1 MVQKVVNKVVS
12 IKQSPKLLAITFAVV
27 FGIIG
32 AVYLLISS
40 AATAPTI
47 LTPSSG
53 ATTLGLVNIE
63 VSTGSRSKSLQ
74 GFVYVNG
81 IKMPGKLTYL
91 TSRKYVYKE
100 LDGSTG
106 LNMMQ
111 FDKGSVQI
119 VAELGGAKGAP
130 ITVNNTGTTRI
141 ANPYDGL
148 TYARKFTVRGVIDL
162 PTLPTTAKLVVDGAE
177 LPGNIVPLPNGWV
190 YQNPDNT
197 YDPTLA
203 PGTHTL
209 QLNIDTNKY
218 KSWPVK
224 VVVSDTLE
232 VKILSPTE
240 GQTGLAT
247 TIDPGFKIDNP
258 QTSIKLLVDGQY
270 LNGSIQYLPTLG
282 GWKYRN
288 QDGTAG
294 VNLANGV
301 HTMQVDNAGAKS
313 AVVNFTV
320 GTTTTSSTTTTT
332 SPTTTGGTW
341 GDHMGMNIWFTKA
354 NIDRV
359 NAMGLKWVR
368 ISWELPWDATY
379 IINSSGAAEKLTDNV
394 AYAHSKGI
402 KVLQSCQKTP
412 HSYSS
417 SDISSFVSYCASWVD
432 KGADAIE
439 IGNEWNH
446 GPFWGVYPGGN
457 YTLQAQLSDATTTA
471 IRAKSATIP
480 IMNAGW
486 SPENQD
492 QHPYD
497 IPQQA
502 MQRLLSASTSFKAN
516 GTKIAHHPYAYNCNS
531 ALKCSYDTPA
541 DPCSSKVPK
550 TCRAD
555 WNAFLAT
562 QDVYQAAKAN
572 GYDKPVWMTEIG
584 GPSGGIDT
592 TTGSCFKNVG
602 TGQCFTLE
610 SQRQLFADYITGIK
624 QMRAAGTPIELIFWS
639 SLVDGASATNNL
651 EKTSGAYDASWTIK
665 PAGQIIL
672 DQVKL
677 AW

>member
-1 MVQKVVNKVVS
+1 MKEFIGKF
-12 IKQSPKLLAITFAVV
+12 KKLFQSPKLLAITFAAV
-27 FGIIG
+27 FAVIG
-32 AVYLLISS
+32 VVYLLISS

-47 LTPSSG
+47 LSPSSG
-53 ATTLGLVNIE
+53 ASTIGITNIE
-63 VSTGSRSKSLQ
+63 VSTGSRSKTLQ

-81 IKMPGKLTYL
+81 IKMPGKLSYI
-91 TSRKYVYKE
+91 SRGKYVYKD

-111 FDKGSVQI
+111 FDKGNLQI
-119 VAELGGAKGAP
+119 IAELGGAKGAT
-130 ITVNNTGTTRI
+130 ITVTNTGTTRI

-162 PTLPTTAKLVVDGAE
+162 PSLPTSVKLVVDGAE
-177 LPGNIVPLPNGWV
+177 LPGNVVPLPNGWV

-197 YDPTLA
+197 YDPALT
-203 PGTHTL
+203 PGAHTM
-209 QLNIDTNKY
+209 QLNIDSNKY

-224 VVVSDTLE
+224 VVVSDSLE

-247 TIDPGFKIDNP
+247 TIDPSFKIDNP

-313 AVVNFTV
+313 AVVSFSV
-320 GTTTTSSTTTTT
+320 GATTTTTTTTTT

-341 GDHMGMNIWFTKA
+341 GDHMGMNIWFTKS
-354 NIDRV
+354 NIDKV
-359 NAMGLKWVR
+359 KAMNLKWVR
-368 ISWELPWDATY
+368 ISWEQGWDATY
-379 IINSSGAAEKLTDNV
+379 ITSSEKLADNV
-394 AYAHSKGI
+394 VYAHSLGI
-402 KVLQSCQKTP
+402 KVLQSCQKST
-412 HSYSS
+412 HSYTS
-417 SDISSFVSYCASWVD
+417 SDISGFASYCAGWVD
-432 KGADAIE
+432 KGVDAIE

-446 GPFWGVYPGGN
+446 APFWGTWPNGN
-457 YTLQAQLSDATTTA
+457 YTLQAQLSDATATA
-471 IRAKSATIP
+471 IRAKSASIP

-492 QHPYD
+492 LHQYD
-497 IPQQA
+497 LPQQA
-502 MQRLLSASTSFKAN
+502 MTRLLTASSSFKSS
-516 GTKIAHHPYAYNCNS
+516 GTHIAHHPYAYNCDS
-531 ALKCSYDTPA
+531 PLKCSYPTR
-541 DPCSSKVPK
+541 K
-550 TCRAD
+550 D
-555 WNAFLAT
+555 WNTFLAT

-584 GPSGGIDT
+584 GPSGGIDPA
-592 TTGSCFKNVG
+592 TGTCFKNAG
-602 TGQCFTLE
+602 TGQCFTLD
-610 SQRQLFADYITGIK
+610 SQRQLFADYITGIQ
-624 QMRAAGTPIELIFWS
+624 QMRASGTPIELIFWS
-639 SLVDGASATNNL
+639 SLVDGASATNSL
-651 EKTSGAYDASWTIK
+651 EKTAGAYTSAWIIK
-665 PAGQIIL
+665 PAGQVIL
-672 DQVKL
+672 NQVGV

>member
-1 MVQKVVNKVVS
+1 MQKVVNKVVS
-12 IKQSPKLLAITFAVV
+12 IKKSPNLLAITFAIV

-32 AVYLLISS
+32 AIYLLISS

-53 ATTLGLVNIE
+53 ATTLGVVNIE

-111 FDKGSVQI
+111 FDKGNVQI

-270 LNGSIQYLPTLG
+270 LNGSIQYLPKLG

-341 GDHMGMNIWFTKA
+341 GDHMGVSMMVMTNEYIDKTAALGVKWIRMSVESGWGFDQNLMN
-354 NIDRV
+354 
-359 NAMGLKWVR
+359 
-368 ISWELPWDATY
+368 
-379 IINSSGAAEKLTDNV
+379 
-394 AYAHSKGI
+394 YAHSKGL
-402 KVLQSCQKTP
+402 KVLQACQKSGKT
-412 HSYSS
+412 YYDNAT
-417 SDISSFVSYCASWVD
+417 DISNFANYCASWVD

-446 GPFWGVYPGGN
+446 MPFYN
-457 YTLQAQLSDATTTA
+457 YSGTGSPDSTFISQAKYTDATVDA
-471 IRAKSATIP
+471 IRAKSGTIP
-480 IMNAGW
+480 IVNSGW
-486 SPENQD
+486 SPEPSPRDPPAATTKFFSN
-492 QHPYD
+492 
-497 IPQQA
+497 
-502 MQRLLSASTSFKAN
+502 SSSFK
-516 GTKIAHHPYAYNCNS
+516 TKATGMAHHPYQWDVGPTGGY
-531 ALKCSYDTPA
+531 Y
-541 DPCSSKVPK
+541 
-550 TCRAD
+550 
-555 WNAFLAT
+555 AFWQT
-562 QDVYQAAKAN
+562 QDVYKNAKAL
-572 GYDKPVWMTEIG
+572 GFDKPVWLTELG
-584 GPSGGIDT
+584 GPSNGSKTIGT
-592 TTGSCFKNVG
+592 TTYTYS
-602 TGQCFTLE
+602 LA
-610 SQRQLFADYITGIK
+610 SQEKLYSDYITGIK
-624 QMRAAGTPIELIFWS
+624 QLRAGSGGRANTVVPVDLIFWHTIK
-639 SLVDGASATNNL
+639 DGQSATSVIEQSFGL
-651 EKTSGAYDASWTIK
+651 YDLSGAIK
-665 PAGQIIL
+665 PAGTV
-672 DQVKL
+672 VKNQAAQ